1 MTIWSIRKT
10 THSKNQNIMKVNT
23 LNLYMGSI
31 YNGKRVGDMTFDE
44 VYRLAHDLI
53 MVKRSCNQV
62 VLLQM
67 VDDAER
73 VVLEFGRKD
82 FLKEE

>member
-1 MTIWSIRKT
+1 
-10 THSKNQNIMKVNT
+10 MKADEVIFT
-23 LNLYMGSI
+23 LDST
-31 YNGKRVGDMTFDE
+31 YNDKRLGDMTFDE
-44 VYRLAHDLI
+44 FYRLAYELI

-62 VLLQM
+62 VLLQK

-82 FLKEE
+82 FLKEEQL

>member
-1 MTIWSIRKT
+1 MKADTI
-10 THSKNQNIMKVNT
+10 
-23 LNLYMGSI
+23 NLYMDSMV
-31 YNGKRVGDMTFDE
+31 NGKRVGDMTFYE
-44 VYRLAHDLI
+44 VYRLAYDLI

-62 VLLQM
+62 VLLRK

-82 FLKEE
+82 FLNEEWI

>member
-1 MTIWSIRKT
+1 MKADTI
-10 THSKNQNIMKVNT
+10 
-23 LNLYMGSI
+23 NLYMDRVV
-31 YNGKRVGDMTFDE
+31 NGKRVGDMTFYE
-44 VYRLAHDLI
+44 VYRLAYDLI

-62 VLLQM
+62 VLLQK

-82 FLKEE
+82 FS

>member
-1 MTIWSIRKT
+1 MKANTI
-10 THSKNQNIMKVNT
+10 
-23 LNLYMGSI
+23 NLYMDSVV
-31 YNGKRVGDMTFDE
+31 NGKRVEDMTFYE
-44 VYRLAHDLI
+44 VYRLAYDII

-62 VLLQM
+62 VLLRK

-82 FLKEE
+82 FE

>member
-1 MTIWSIRKT
+1 MKADTI
-10 THSKNQNIMKVNT
+10 
-23 LNLYMGSI
+23 NLYMDSVV
-31 YNGKRVGDMTFDE
+31 NGKRVGDMTFYE
-44 VYRLAHDLI
+44 VYRLAYELI

-62 VLLQM
+62 VLLQK

-82 FLKEE
+82 FLNE

>member
-1 MTIWSIRKT
+1 MKAGTI
-10 THSKNQNIMKVNT
+10 
-23 LNLYMGSI
+23 NLYMDSVV
-31 YNGKRVGDMTFDE
+31 NGKRVGDMIFYE
-44 VYRLAHDLI
+44 VYRLAYDLI

-62 VLLQM
+62 VLLQK

-82 FLKEE
+82 FE